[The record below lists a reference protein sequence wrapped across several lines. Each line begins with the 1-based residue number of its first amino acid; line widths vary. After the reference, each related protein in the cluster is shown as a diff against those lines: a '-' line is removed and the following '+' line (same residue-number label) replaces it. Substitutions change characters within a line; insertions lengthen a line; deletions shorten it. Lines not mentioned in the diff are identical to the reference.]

1 MPLCVAPK
9 QRFKMVQLK
18 RSPRGW
24 EVGIKRSAA
33 CCWAWFKMAAY
44 VEFADKF
51 WKPSYRFR
59 EIAKK
64 WKVRIEPNLTLSDQ
78 LHAAKQDS
86 KWRRMLL
93 IFYNICSQTIS
104 ERFGFFLAKIKVMWF
119 IEHSFPSLR
128 T

>member
-24 EVGIKRSAA
+24 EVGIKRPAA

-51 WKPSYRFR
+51 WKASYRF
-59 EIAKK
+59 K
-64 WKVRIEPNLTLSDQ
+64 
-78 LHAAKQDS
+78 
-86 KWRRMLL
+86 
-93 IFYNICSQTIS
+93 
-104 ERFGFFLAKIKVMWF
+104 
-119 IEHSFPSLR
+119 
-128 T
+128 